1 MTTDVPAFDSRSFRN
16 ALGQFATGV
25 TIVTTRNQGP
35 DGSVQLTGLAATSFN
50 SLSLDPPLILW
61 SLGNKA
67 GSLPLFETSSHYAIN
82 VLAADQMDLVQRFS
96 SRTLF
101 GNARYEGVDYR
112 EGLGGVPLLPGCCA
126 WFECINQSHYIEGD
140 HVIFIGRVERCAFET
155 RAPLIFQA
163 GGFQTLAAAG
173 A

>member
-1 MTTDVPAFDSRSFRN
+1 MTTATSALDPRYFRN

-25 TIVTTRNQGP
+25 TIVTTRNAGA
-35 DGSVQLTGLAATSFN
+35 DGSAQLTGLAATSFN

-67 GSLPLFETSSHYAIN
+67 GSLPLFEACSHYAIN

-101 GNARYEGVDYR
+101 GNARYEGLDYR
-112 EGLGGVPLLPGCCA
+112 DGLGGAPLLHGCCA
-126 WFECINQSHYIEGD
+126 WFECINQSHYVEGD
-140 HVIFIGRVERCAFET
+140 HIIFIGRVERCAFEE

-163 GGFQTLAAAG
+163 GGFQTLAGAAP
-173 A
+173 